1 MSKLA
6 RLFATSVLIV
16 SLSAVA
22 LADGGETQGP
32 NLASPAAPTQC
43 TLESVECVTPI
54 TKQDSLADLAT
65 VLTVS
70 LTLFAEVIL

>member
-1 MSKLA
+1 MSKIA
-6 RLFATSVLIV
+6 RFFATSVLVV

-32 NLASPAAPTQC
+32 NLALPAPSSEGVTAPTETV
-43 TLESVECVTPI
+43 TLVVE
-54 TKQDSLADLAT
+54 QDPLADLAI

-70 LTLFAEVIL
+70 LSLILQ